1 MDIHARAEAAQA
13 VARKVGQML
22 RHHGKLQVRA
32 KADNDFVT
40 EMDTKSE
47 ECIRGELLSRFPE
60 DAFFGEEGGGETASN
75 GRWIVDPIDG
85 TQSFM
90 RGHHGYVIS
99 IAYECEGQLVM
110 GCVYMPDN
118 DEMYLA
124 IRGKGATMNGQP
136 IHVSDIDN
144 PRQAIAHLGYGH
156 RVTADRERTMR
167 LLPALFERIS
177 DIRRY
182 GSAAYALCCVAC
194 GRSEIFFELGLH
206 IYDIAAGIVILEEA
220 GGRATGWIP
229 GEDCKVTGNIL
240 ATNGHL
246 HDFMVEQLNPRG

>member
-60 DAFFGEEGGGETASN
+60 DAFFGEEGG
-75 GRWIVDPIDG
+75 
-85 TQSFM
+85 
-90 RGHHGYVIS
+90 
-99 IAYECEGQLVM
+99 
-110 GCVYMPDN
+110 
-118 DEMYLA
+118 
-124 IRGKGATMNGQP
+124 
-136 IHVSDIDN
+136 
-144 PRQAIAHLGYGH
+144 YGH

-167 LLPALFERIS
+167 LLPELFERIS